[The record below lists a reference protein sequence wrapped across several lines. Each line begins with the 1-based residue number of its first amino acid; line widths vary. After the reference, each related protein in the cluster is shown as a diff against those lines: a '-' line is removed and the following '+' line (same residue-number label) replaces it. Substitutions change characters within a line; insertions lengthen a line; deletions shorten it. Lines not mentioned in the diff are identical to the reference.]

1 MSMKNKEIFTK
12 IDKFLKK
19 NYEKRYALRVLS
31 VGRDLFDD
39 LAEIYFEKIIEGGIN
54 QHVKFASFVELRN
67 KMKISGW
74 KSVLQ
79 KVDDFISNGVNF
91 ISADPLLLC
100 SLELCLNENEVSTT
114 QIQRKFM
121 ISYPRAARIVDQ
133 MEEVGFIEG
142 ESPRKLVITKEEF
155 DKRFRKCKN

>member
-1 MSMKNKEIFTK
+1 MKNKEMLVK
-12 IDKFLKK
+12 IDKFINK
-19 NYEKRYALRVLS
+19 NFNNKYFLRVLS

-67 KMKISGW
+67 QMKISGW

-91 ISADPLLLC
+91 ISADPLLLR

-155 DKRFRKCKN
+155 DQRFRKYKN

>member
-1 MSMKNKEIFTK
+1 MKNKEMFVK
-12 IDKFLKK
+12 IDKFINK
-19 NYEKRYALRVLS
+19 NFNNKYFLRVLS

-39 LAEIYFEKIIEGGIN
+39 LAEIYFEKINEGGIN

-67 KMKISGW
+67 QMKISGW

-91 ISADPLLLC
+91 ISADPLLLR

-155 DKRFRKCKN
+155 DQRFRKYKN

>member
-1 MSMKNKEIFTK
+1 MFVK
-12 IDKFLKK
+12 IDKFINK
-19 NYEKRYALRVLS
+19 NFNNKYFLRVLS

-67 KMKISGW
+67 QMKISGW

-91 ISADPLLLC
+91 ISADPLLLR

-155 DKRFRKCKN
+155 DQRFRKYKN

>member
-1 MSMKNKEIFTK
+1 MKNKEMFVK
-12 IDKFLKK
+12 IDKFINK
-19 NYEKRYALRVLS
+19 NFNNKYFLRVLS

-67 KMKISGW
+67 QMKISGW

-91 ISADPLLLC
+91 ISADPLFLR
-100 SLELCLNENEVSTT
+100 SLELYLNENEVSTT

-155 DKRFRKCKN
+155 DQRFRKYKN

>member
-1 MSMKNKEIFTK
+1 MKNKEMFVK
-12 IDKFLKK
+12 IDKFINK
-19 NYEKRYALRVLS
+19 NFNNKYFLRVLS

-67 KMKISGW
+67 QMKISGW

-91 ISADPLLLC
+91 ISADPLLLR

-155 DKRFRKCKN
+155 DQRFRKYKN

>member
-1 MSMKNKEIFTK
+1 M
-12 IDKFLKK
+12 
-19 NYEKRYALRVLS
+19 LS

-67 KMKISGW
+67 QMKISGW

-91 ISADPLLLC
+91 ISADPLLLR

-155 DKRFRKCKN
+155 DQRFRKYKN

>member
-12 IDKFLKK
+12 IDKFINK
-19 NYEKRYALRVLS
+19 NFNNKYFLRVLS

-79 KVDDFISNGVNF
+79 
-91 ISADPLLLC
+91 
-100 SLELCLNENEVSTT
+100 
-114 QIQRKFM
+114 
-121 ISYPRAARIVDQ
+121 
-133 MEEVGFIEG
+133 
-142 ESPRKLVITKEEF
+142 
-155 DKRFRKCKN
+155 

>member
-1 MSMKNKEIFTK
+1 MKNKEIFTK
-12 IDKFLKK
+12 IDKFINK
-19 NYEKRYALRVLS
+19 NFNNKYFLRVLS

-67 KMKISGW
+67 QMKISGW

-91 ISADPLLLC
+91 ISADPLLLR

-155 DKRFRKCKN
+155 DQRFRKYKN

>member
-1 MSMKNKEIFTK
+1 MKNKEMFVK
-12 IDKFLKK
+12 IDKFINK
-19 NYEKRYALRVLS
+19 NFNNKYFLRVLS

-67 KMKISGW
+67 QMKISGW

-91 ISADPLLLC
+91 ISADPLLLR

-121 ISYPRAARIVDQ
+121 INYPRAARIVDQ

-155 DKRFRKCKN
+155 DQRFRKYKN

>member
-1 MSMKNKEIFTK
+1 MKNKEMFVK
-12 IDKFLKK
+12 INKFINK
-19 NYEKRYALRVLS
+19 NFNNKYFLRVLS

-67 KMKISGW
+67 QMKISGW

-91 ISADPLLLC
+91 ISADPLFLR
-100 SLELCLNENEVSTT
+100 SLELYLNENEVSTT

-155 DKRFRKCKN
+155 DQRFRKYKN